1 MARTRAAGLVGMG
14 ILTVTNA
21 DDHLL
26 RCSPGTQSCE
36 TATRWH
42 YGSHVPSPCPQSR
55 QTASRP
61 QACEGDQP
69 TAAGHLHRTIALLE
83 LSIRLPLCGL
93 AWAACLQ
100 AVTARAWVP
109 PSLGFPP
116 SLRHISSTARPAC
129 SAKTDHTLF
138 PPSGAKWP
146 SCPAECSNGAYP
158 AAKKLSCTCSH
169 FSETSEG

>member
-69 TAAGHLHRTIALLE
+69 TAAGHLHRTIALLQ

-100 AVTARAWVP
+100 AVTAPTESGIPTQLAAHILHSTPCLQCKNGSHHLPALWSKMAFM
-109 PSLGFPP
+109 PS
-116 SLRHISSTARPAC
+116 
-129 SAKTDHTLF
+129 
-138 PPSGAKWP
+138 
-146 SCPAECSNGAYP
+146 
-158 AAKKLSCTCSH
+158 
-169 FSETSEG
+169 